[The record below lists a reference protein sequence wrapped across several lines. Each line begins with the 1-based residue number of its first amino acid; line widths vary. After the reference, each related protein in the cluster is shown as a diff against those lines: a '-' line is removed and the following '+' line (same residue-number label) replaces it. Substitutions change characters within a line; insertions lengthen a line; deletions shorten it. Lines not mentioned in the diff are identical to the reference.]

1 MSRISGLFL
10 VAASFTLA
18 SCAGEL
24 LKEPS
29 GYIADRSD
37 FVPVEYRAVIEQF
50 DAEDTKT
57 MLSGNV
63 EDNMRE
69 VLWEPGDE
77 ILLTSGRYNPYAIL
91 KNSNGSAS
99 ASAVFKGSFN
109 SDSFLAIYPAS
120 IVDTTRAYKPQWE
133 EGDDDQGN
141 LHIILPSVQK
151 FMENGIAP
159 GCLPMAAKYENG
171 NGNGELEFINLCG
184 VLVIKLRSDIP
195 GLKVNSI
202 RVRGKDWNNVYR
214 PLSGE
219 NTLWR
224 WNSRPE
230 LRDFQG
236 SYNDYV
242 DLDCIGVNG
251 EGVDINKDSPVYFHV
266 VIPPTNY
273 NGFDL
278 EIKTNQGRALASSS
292 TSVNIERAK
301 RYFTAG
307 SVPFEFVIDDLSP
320 EETANSYIVS
330 EIGKYKFKATVK
342 GNGSEPISPTS
353 AAVLWE
359 SYGAGAA
366 PSAGDIITD
375 VRLEDGYIHFTA
387 LKQGNAVIAAFD
399 DAQQVL
405 WSWHIWS
412 TDGYDPIGTQEIYN
426 NRSGIFM
433 DRNLG
438 AMSAVQGDP
447 AAKGLYYQWGRKDP
461 FTAAANTLG
470 DWPTATSSAGSGT
483 VDYSVANPTTFIFGN
498 DANYDWYYTGG
509 TDTDNTRW
517 ADAKT
522 MYDPCPPGW
531 KIPAAVWSTAM
542 GSAEASAPEL
552 WDTGDAGMALAGK
565 FGGETAWYPG
575 AGAFDYQQKGLYK
588 ESETG
593 YYWSSTPSGEMA
605 ASLMISKNG
614 TINTMYSGV
623 RSYGMSVRCCRSDFS
638 IPVDGS
644 QATDLS
650 AQGTANSYIVP
661 AHGVQYKFKS
671 TKQGNSS
678 DDIVG
683 TPYKAEVIW
692 ESLGT
697 DEAPSKGDVVA
708 SVGLSDDG
716 YVVFTS
722 GQKDGNALIALKDSD
737 NRVLWSWHIWAV
749 EGYNAGASSQQ
760 YKNSAI
766 MMDRNLGALVEVS
779 DDTRDDGL
787 LYQWGRK
794 DPFLTANP
802 DNLQRLAS
810 TYNWPASVASS
821 QDRGNIEYAVA
832 NPTTFIIYNS
842 YNYDWYYTG
851 NNDVDNSRWDDS
863 RKTKYD
869 PCPPGWTVPKGG
881 PEGVWAS
888 AFYTDREI
896 RINWGD
902 FYDGNFRSADLGVFF
917 GTGAHLWH
925 PFTAYMFN
933 DGRYGSSRVVLQS
946 ASPVKSSSSWDNH
959 YAYQFSLDWSSWLT
973 TGDYRDDRSSAK
985 PVRCVREN
993 SMPAPKTYI
1002 SLSSRESANS
1012 YIVTEK
1018 GRRYSFTAKVRGN
1031 GSDMM
1036 SGGLDGRYA
1045 EVLWES
1051 NGRAGTTNVGD
1062 VVTDVEFKNGEIRF
1076 TSVNNGNAVIAL
1088 KEFYGNRNN
1097 WSWHIWVSEGY
1108 DPEASGQVYG
1118 GAGMMMDRNLGAIS
1132 ASKGD
1137 AGSFGLLYQWG
1148 RKDPFLGS
1156 ADAGGTAAVSSSVEW
1171 PSAVGSSET
1180 NIFSNYDKFGNL
1192 YSWDCG
1198 NSLDYSIACP
1208 MTFIKPSDSDS
1219 DWYVAHRELATPEYG
1234 KDRWKRD
1241 KTIYDPCPPG
1251 WRVVEGG
1258 ETSLWAAS
1266 GVSFGAYD
1274 PTNGG
1279 YSVNS
1284 SYWYPLAPVRSE
1296 TDGALSTAYGST
1308 YWASPLAD
1316 GSPYYLQLTDSSA
1329 DTSGSTVSRG
1339 RAGSVRCCKI
1349 GFVPAPD
1356 SDAAVNLSKK
1366 GTANSYIANS
1376 TGTAYQFYAKVRGN
1390 SEKPVP
1396 GTPAKAVVI
1405 WETFGT
1411 ADKPEAGDVV
1421 SEVSYSNGY
1430 ISFKAGKDG
1439 NALIA
1444 VTDASDNILWSWHIW
1459 VCNGYDADASAQV
1472 YNNGAGTFMDRN
1484 LGATTATPGAKTT
1497 NGLFYQWGRKDPFI
1511 GSVNAAPEQEEYVAY
1526 TGMDF
1531 EVVDSGADHMSAYS
1545 FAHPTSYITSGG
1557 NDEYRL
1563 WNECI
1568 WARSKNENDPCP
1580 PGWRVPAH
1588 IDSTNP
1594 YIIASGKR
1602 EVPSNHGLWDQT
1614 NYGWNLGSLLS
1625 EGNDVWYP
1633 ATGRFENN
1641 GNWCNYQWEIALW
1654 LTGPS
1659 SAGGSYSNCVVLY
1672 GRENLLYFDLS
1683 RVKSDGNSVRCVK
1696 E

>member
-50 DAEDTKT
+50 DAEGTKT
-57 MLSGNV
+57 VLSGEV

-77 ILLTSGRYNPYAIL
+77 IFLFDGLYNPYSIM
-91 KNSNGSAS
+91 KNSESSPS

-109 SDSFLAIYPAS
+109 RSSFLAVYPAS
-120 IVDTTRAYKPQWE
+120 IVDTARAYKPQQE
-133 EGDDDQGN
+133 DGDEGSHI
-141 LHIILPSVQK
+141 LHITLPSVQK
-151 FMENGIAP
+151 YMENGIAS
-159 GCLPMAAKYENG
+159 GSLPMTARYEG
-171 NGNGELEFINLCG
+171 EGELSFTNLCG

-202 RVRGKDWNNVYR
+202 RVRGKGWNNAYL
-214 PLSGE
+214 PLSGD
-219 NTLWR
+219 NCLYR
-224 WNSRPE
+224 WN
-230 LRDFQG
+230 DTQYIADHFQG
-236 SYNDYV
+236 LYNDYV

-251 EGVDINKDSPVYFHV
+251 EGVDINTDSPVYFHV

-307 SVPFEFVIDDLSP
+307 SVPFEFVINDLSP

-342 GNGSEPISPTS
+342 GNGSEPISPMS

-359 SYGAGAA
+359 SYGAGSA

-399 DAQQVL
+399 DAQKVL

-588 ESETG
+588 ESEAG

-638 IPVDGS
+638 LPVDGS

-650 AQGTANSYIVP
+650 TQGTANSYIVP
-661 AHGVQYKFKS
+661 AHDTQYKFRS

-678 DDIVG
+678 DDILG

-737 NRVLWSWHIWAV
+737 NNVLWSWHIWSV
-749 EGYNAGASSQQ
+749 EGYDAEASSQQ
-760 YKNSAI
+760 YKNSAV

-779 DDTRDDGL
+779 NDTRDDGL

-794 DPFLTANP
+794 DPFLTADP

-810 TYNWPASVASS
+810 TYNWPSDVQSTTEK
-821 QDRGNIEYAVA
+821 GTIEYAVA
-832 NPTTFIIYNS
+832 NPTTYISYNS
-842 YNYDWYYTG
+842 HNYDWYYTG
-851 NNDVDNSRWDDS
+851 NSDVDNSRWDDS

-869 PCPPGWTVPKGG
+869 PCPPGWAMPKGG
-881 PEGVWAS
+881 SDGVWAS
-888 AFYTDREI
+888 AFYTDKQVQTR
-896 RINWGD
+896 D
-902 FYDGNFRSADLGVFF
+902 FYDWNSRSADLGAIF
-917 GTGAHLWH
+917 GTGTHSWY
-925 PFTAYMFN
+925 PSVAYHN
-933 DGRYGSSRVVLQS
+933 NSGSVYYGGSESYLQT
-946 ASPVKSSSSWDNH
+946 ASPNVTNEDWYRH
-959 YAYQFSLDWSSWLT
+959 YAYVFYFGSDWVE
-973 TGDYRDDRSSAK
+973 TGSRTWDRGNAY

-1002 SLSSRESANS
+1002 SLSSPESANS

-1088 KEFYGNRNN
+1088 KELYGNRNN

-1118 GAGMMMDRNLGAIS
+1118 SAGMMMDRNLGAIS

-1156 ADAGGTAAVSSSVEW
+1156 ADAGASAAVSSSVEW

-1180 NIFSNYDKFGNL
+1180 NSSTSDGKNGNT
-1192 YSWDCG
+1192 YYWDYN

-1208 MTFIKPSDSDS
+1208 MTFIKPADSDS
-1219 DWYVAHRELATPEYG
+1219 DWYVVHDGSEEPAIG
-1234 KDRWKRD
+1234 KDRWNRD

-1251 WRVVEGG
+1251 WRVAEGG
-1258 ETSLWAAS
+1258 ETSTWAAS

-1284 SYWYPLAPVRSE
+1284 LYWYPLAPVRSE

-1316 GSPYYLQLTDSSA
+1316 GSPYYLQLTDSSS
-1329 DTSGSTVSRG
+1329 DTNGSTVSRG

-1396 GTPAKAVVI
+1396 GTPAKAAVV

-1497 NGLFYQWGRKDPFI
+1497 NGLFYQWGRKDPFL
-1511 GSVNAAPEQEEYVAY
+1511 GSFTATPEQEEYVAY
-1526 TGMDF
+1526 TGTPF
-1531 EVVDSGADHMSAYS
+1531 EVVGSGADHMSEYS
-1545 FAHPTSYITSGG
+1545 FTHPTSYITNGG
-1557 NDEYRL
+1557 YDEYRL
-1563 WNECI
+1563 WNECM
-1568 WARSKNENDPCP
+1568 WTRNKNENDPCP
-1580 PGWRVPAH
+1580 PGWKVPGH
-1588 IDSTNP
+1588 IDYTNP
-1594 YIIASGKR
+1594 YIIAYGR
-1602 EVPSNHGLWDQT
+1602 NTVPSNHGLWDQT

-1641 GNWCNYQWEIALW
+1641 GNWISYQWATDLW
-1654 LTGPS
+1654 LTNS
-1659 SAGGSYSNCVVLY
+1659 NIENSYSNLITMY
-1672 GRENLLYFDLS
+1672 GGGNALYFDS
-1683 RVKSDGNSVRCVK
+1683 TRVKSGGNSVRCVK